1 MLFSGLVLAKASGR
15 AERFGCFVLAA
26 QATRGRAVWWFSG
39 LVILLFVSRADA
51 RDTGAEGHD
60 KRRRESMSGEE
71 AKGGHEWRR
80 GERSGKGAVATFFS
94 LDL

>member
-1 MLFSGLVLAKASGR
+1 MVWW
-15 AERFGCFVLAA
+15 FGSC
-26 QATRGRAVWWFSG
+26 QGKRQSRAVWLFSG

-71 AKGGHEWRR
+71 AKGGGR
-80 GERSGKGAVATFFS
+80 ER
-94 LDL
+94 

>member
-15 AERFGCFVLAA
+15 AERF
-26 QATRGRAVWWFSG
+26 SS

-60 KRRRESMSGEE
+60 KRRREGMSGEE
-71 AKGGHEWRR
+71 AKGEHEWRR
-80 GERSGKGAVATFFS
+80 GEGRA
-94 LDL
+94 